1 MKRSMPDSS
10 SATRALLSLLL
21 PLALLSGCSDSAS
34 APKRGRAGARV
45 PVTVAAAQQR
55 SVPLIIAATGTVEP
69 MQIAN
74 VGSQVGGVVTQIRF
88 REGADVSQGQVL
100 IQLDARPFKTAYDQA
115 QAALARDRAQAENAR
130 LDAERSKK
138 LVEQNVISAAE
149 WDQKRAA
156 SEAAAAV
163 VSGDQAA
170 ANNARLNLQYASI
183 RAPISGRTGKLQ
195 VHVGDLVKAASSD
208 PLVTVN
214 QIHPVRV
221 AFTVPE
227 SAVPQI
233 QRYRAGK
240 PKVLAR
246 TGSDSTDVEGT
257 LAFVDNGVDPSTGTL
272 LLKGEFANQDGR
284 LWPGQFVEVKLV
296 LTVQHDVVTVP
307 APAVVN
313 GQQGTYVY
321 VLNADSTTS
330 SRPVTVARTDDVMA
344 VIASGLKPGET
355 VITDGQF
362 RIGPGAKVVVREA
375 VGGQRQ

>member
-1 MKRSMPDSS
+1 MRHSNAGSRSAM
-10 SATRALLSLLL
+10 RALPALLL
-21 PLALLSGCSDSAS
+21 PLALLSGCSDSSS
-34 APKRGRAGARV
+34 ATKRSRSARV
-45 PVTVAAAQQR
+45 PVAVATAQQG
-55 SVPLIIAATGTVEP
+55 SVPLTITATGTVEP
-69 MQIAN
+69 IQVAN

-88 REGADVSQGQVL
+88 REGDEVRQGQVL
-100 IQLDARPFKTAYDQA
+100 IQLDARPFKTAFDQA

-130 LDAERSKK
+130 LDADRAKK
-138 LVEQNVISAAE
+138 LVEQSVISASE
-149 WDQKRAA
+149 WDQKKAA
-156 SEAAAAV
+156 ADAAAAV
-163 VSGDQAA
+163 VRGDQAA
-170 ANNARLNLQYASI
+170 ADNAQLNLRYASI

-195 VHVGDLVKAASSD
+195 IHVGDLVKAASSD

-227 SAVPQI
+227 SAVPQV
-233 QRYRAGK
+233 QRYRSGK
-240 PKVLAR
+240 PTVLAR
-246 TGSDSTDVEGT
+246 SSADSTDVEGT
-257 LAFVDNGVDPSTGTL
+257 LAFVDNGVDPTSGTL
-272 LLKGEFANQDGR
+272 LLKGEFANKDGR
-284 LWPGQFVEVKLV
+284 LMPGQFVEVRLV
-296 LTVQHDVVTVP
+296 LTVQHNVVTVP

-321 VLNADSTTS
+321 VLNHDSTTS

-362 RIGPGAKVVVREA
+362 RIGPGAKVLVREA